1 MKKYIS
7 IFIFFS
13 LTNLFSQ
20 TFISPINFVGNETNK
35 KRVISF
41 IEKNVKETYTSIGMG
56 QPSTLRMMEREEL
69 SCFKELT
76 KVKNKSLLK
85 SVIKT
90 YCDIG
95 MCNYSTIL
103 MMYNEE
109 EKSTNQKLEW

>member
-1 MKKYIS
+1 MKKYIFIY
-7 IFIFFS
+7 IFLN
-13 LTNLFSQ
+13 LTYLFSQ
-20 TFISPINFVGNETNK
+20 TFISPINFIENEKNK
-35 KRVISF
+35 KRVITF
-41 IEKNVKETYTSIGMG
+41 IEKNVRGTYTPIGMG

>member
-56 QPSTLRMMEREEL
+56 QPSTLRMMEKEEL
-69 SCFKELT
+69 RCFKELT
-76 KVKNKSLLK
+76 KVKNISLLRN
-85 SVIKT
+85 VIKT

-109 EKSTNQKLEW
+109 NRSSKEKLKW